1 MNREDLD
8 NESDST
14 AVQGKR
20 VGQGLAA
27 GVALIAL
34 ACVERG
40 LSAAWPA
47 SYGLVHPLAAIAAA
61 NLPFVAAYLIVRS

>member
-1 MNREDLD
+1 MNLTARQFQ
-8 NESDST
+8 ESGW
-14 AVQGKR
+14 ARGA
-20 VGQGLAA
+20 AA

-34 ACVERG
+34 ACVDRG

-61 NLPFVAAYLIVRS
+61 NLPFLAAYLILRS